1 MRVGIF
7 GFFFESFKKSKNNN
21 PAHVT
26 ACSCLKEEGDKGGDM
41 SWQWEMGL
49 DVGLCEGDMTRRV
62 ESRYLEGMK

>member
-1 MRVGIF
+1 M
-7 GFFFESFKKSKNNN
+7 
-21 PAHVT
+21 T
-26 ACSCLKEEGDKGGDM
+26 AGSVLKEEGDKQAGDKGGDM

>member
-1 MRVGIF
+1 M
-7 GFFFESFKKSKNNN
+7 
-21 PAHVT
+21 T

-62 ESRYLEGMK
+62 ESRYLEGME

>member
-7 GFFFESFKKSKNNN
+7 GFFFGVLKNPKNNN

-41 SWQWEMGL
+41 S
-49 DVGLCEGDMTRRV
+49 
-62 ESRYLEGMK
+62 